1 VVRPIA
7 AHSDGLKWIPGQAR
21 DDEAGRGEE
30 EAMAGHVYIM
40 ASARNGTLYV
50 GVTSD
55 LSRRVYEHKTHALP
69 GFTSRYGCTRLVWY
83 EEHFDMRDAI
93 SREKTIKRWRREW
106 KVELIETMNPD
117 WNELYTGIG
126 W

>member
-1 VVRPIA
+1 
-7 AHSDGLKWIPGQAR
+7 
-21 DDEAGRGEE
+21 
-30 EAMAGHVYIM
+30 MAGHVYIM

-55 LSRRVYEHKTHALP
+55 LSRRVHEHKTHVLP
-69 GFTSRYGCTRLVWY
+69 GFTSRYGCIRLVWY

-93 SREKTIKRWRREW
+93 LREKSIKRWRRDW
-106 KVELIETMNPD
+106 KVELIEAMNPD